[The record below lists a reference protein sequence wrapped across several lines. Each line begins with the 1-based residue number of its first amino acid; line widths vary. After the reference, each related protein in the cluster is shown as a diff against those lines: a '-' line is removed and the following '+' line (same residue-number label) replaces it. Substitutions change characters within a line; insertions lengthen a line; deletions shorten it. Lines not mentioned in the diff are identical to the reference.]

1 MAQNFIGCDR
11 EQAFL
16 MPPSLRE
23 WLAEDHL
30 VWFVIEAVEGMDLRE
45 FYAEYRA
52 DGHGRAAYEP
62 SMVVALLLYA
72 YATQQRSA
80 RAIERHCREDVAYR
94 VITANQ
100 VPDHATIARF
110 VARHEAALGEAVR
123 RSERRLRADRPRD
136 RRRGEGDRPGR
147 GRALR

>member
-100 VPDHATIARF
+100 
-110 VARHEAALGEAVR
+110 G
-123 RSERRLRADRPRD
+123 SRPRD
-136 RRRGEGDRPGR
+136 DRPLRRPPRGGARRGCSARCSRSARRRGSSAPG
-147 GRALR
+147 